1 MWKKFLTLLPVLLIS
16 GCSTVGTFTPL
27 TADEQPRNDKNQY
40 LVESSFESSQQSL
53 LWDTVQGSLVVGGEV
68 IPMTRVADIQNR
80 WEGYVPVPAT
90 TNMVTYRVMF
100 DYKYN
105 AFGKGPVSDTKMSQ
119 PFTLKI
125 TD

>member
-1 MWKKFLTLLPVLLIS
+1 M
-16 GCSTVGTFTPL
+16 GTFTPL

-53 LWDTVQGSLVVGGEV
+53 LWDTVQGSLVVGGQV
-68 IPMTRVADIQNR
+68 IPMTRVANIPNR

-100 DYKYN
+100 DFKYN
-105 AFGKGPVSDTKMSQ
+105 SFGKGPVSDTKMSK
-119 PFTLKI
+119 PFSLKI
-125 TD
+125 AD